1 MVPHNDPTFMVRRW
15 PGAGGSVSR
24 VLVLADEQKPPVGAA
39 LPEVVAFLEGHGVAV
54 QSQHDVRRLTRH
66 EVRGLGGPPP
76 DLVVVLGGDGSV
88 LTAVQL
94 FEDTPIPTIGINFGR
109 VGFLASV
116 EATRWREGLLEVLQ
130 GKGLVEPRMR
140 LSARVERANG
150 DAAASW
156 VALNDVVLS
165 RGASPS
171 MIAVRLFDGPAR
183 VADYRADGLIF
194 ATPSGSTAY
203 SLAAGGP
210 ILAPS
215 MAAVVVTPI
224 SAHALSHRPLV
235 MGAAHELRA
244 VLTQAAEPATVV
256 VDGREGF
263 QVHEGDQLVVERGPE
278 PYPLLTLPAL
288 DPWRRLRDRLGWRG
302 TIEAS
307 DP

>member
-1 MVPHNDPTFMVRRW
+1 MPPHRDSAYEVRRW
-15 PGAGGSVSR
+15 PSAGGEVSR
-24 VLVLADEQKPPVGAA
+24 VLVLADEAKAQVGAA

-54 QSQHDVRRLTRH
+54 EAAHDVRRIAL
-66 EVRGLGGPPP
+66 EDGLHLRATP

-94 FEDTPIPTIGINFGR
+94 FQDAPVPTIGINFGR

-116 EATRWREGLLEVLQ
+116 DARRWREGLLEVLQ
-130 GKGLVEPRMR
+130 GKALVEPRMR
-140 LSARVERANG
+140 LAARLMRAAG
-150 DAAASW
+150 GPPESW

-165 RGASPS
+165 RGSGPS
-171 MIAVRLFDGPAR
+171 MVSVRLFDGDAR

-235 MGAAHELRA
+235 LGGEHELVA
-244 VLTQAAEPATVV
+244 ELTRAAEAATVV
-256 VDGREGF
+256 VDGREAVE
-263 QVHEGDQLVVERGPE
+263 VHVGDRLVVTSGAS

-302 TIEAS
+302 SFE
-307 DP
+307 D

>member
-1 MVPHNDPTFMVRRW
+1 MALPRDSSFEVRRW
-15 PGAGGSVSR
+15 PNVVGAVSR
-24 VLVLADEQKPPVGAA
+24 ALVLADEAKAQVGAA
-39 LPEVVAFLEGHGVAV
+39 LPEVVAFLEGHGVSVEA
-54 QSQHDVRRLTRH
+54 QHDVRALARLERKD
-66 EVRGLGGPPP
+66 LGAPP

-94 FEDTPIPTIGINFGR
+94 FEDRPVPTIGINFGR

-116 EATRWREGLLEVLQ
+116 EASRWREGLLEVLQ
-130 GKGLVEPRMR
+130 GKSVVEPRMR
-140 LSARVERANG
+140 LAARLERADG
-150 DAAASW
+150 TAAGAW

-165 RGASPS
+165 RGSAPS
-171 MIAVRLFDGPAR
+171 MVSVRLFDGRVR

-215 MAAVVVTPI
+215 MAAIVVTPI

-235 MGAAHELRA
+235 MGAEHELGAQLVRSNG
-244 VLTQAAEPATVV
+244 PATLV
-256 VDGREGF
+256 VDGREGLD
-263 QVHEGDQLVVERGPE
+263 VLEGDRVLVGPGPA
-278 PYPLLTLPAL
+278 PYPLLTLSGL

-302 TIEAS
+302 NFEE
-307 DP
+307 

>member
-1 MVPHNDPTFMVRRW
+1 LAPSRDSSYEVRRW
-15 PGAGGSVSR
+15 PGAVGAISR
-24 VLVLADEQKPPVGAA
+24 VLVLADEAKAQVGAA
-39 LPEVVAFLEGHGVAV
+39 LPEVVAFLEGHGVSV
-54 QSQHDVRRLTRH
+54 QAQHDVRSLAKLD
-66 EVRGLGGPPP
+66 GLSLGARP

-94 FEDTPIPTIGINFGR
+94 FQDTPVPTIGINFGR

-116 EATRWREGLLEVLQ
+116 EARRWREGLLEVLQ
-130 GKGLVEPRMR
+130 GKSVVEPRMR
-140 LSARVERANG
+140 LAARLERTDG
-150 DAAASW
+150 SLGGSW

-165 RGASPS
+165 RGSGPS
-171 MIAVRLFDGPAR
+171 MVSVRLFDGTAR

-215 MAAVVVTPI
+215 MSAVLVTPI
-224 SAHALSHRPLV
+224 SAHSLSHRPLV
-235 MGAAHELRA
+235 MGSEHELVA
-244 VLTQAAEPATVV
+244 VLVRSSGPASIV

-263 QVHEGDQLVVERGPE
+263 DVLEGDRLFVGQWPT

-302 TIEAS
+302 NFEE
-307 DP
+307 